1 MEVGEEES
9 IELRFRVRD
18 PVKMNQAFQECNVLN
33 PDERDSSSEE
43 EGGGEMFTKEYFDKL
58 E

>member
-1 MEVGEEES
+1 MVVGEEES
-9 IELRFRVRD
+9 IELRFKVRD
-18 PVKMNQAFQECNVLN
+18 PEKMNQAFQECNLLN
-33 PDERDSSSEE
+33 PDEGESSSEE

>member
-1 MEVGEEES
+1 
-9 IELRFRVRD
+9 
-18 PVKMNQAFQECNVLN
+18 MNQAFQECNVLN
-33 PDERDSSSEE
+33 PDEGASSSEE